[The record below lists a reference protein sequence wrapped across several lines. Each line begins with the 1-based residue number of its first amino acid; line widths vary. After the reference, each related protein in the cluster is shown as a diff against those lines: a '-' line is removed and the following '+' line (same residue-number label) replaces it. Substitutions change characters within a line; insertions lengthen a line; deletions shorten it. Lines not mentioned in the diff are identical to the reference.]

1 MAKVIDQSYEYSEVC
16 PAISAYLTANWD
28 WGAIDT
34 GIELEYSG
42 VTGIYTVFYA
52 DIEKTI
58 GIAVGENTT
67 TTNTY
72 AVGIVLNGVLDYWRL
87 TALTTTSL
95 HIVQNNTALYIGE
108 YSGEV
113 GEPTEVPIGF
123 YVCNAIAQDGSKKI
137 TPIIGSFSYTSDI
150 YTEYRIYAPEADAPI
165 IKTYQLVTEAP
176 YNVFIPLIGSDV
188 GVAAGIYYT
197 LMNEY
202 TAMDIRAVHMNGKTF
217 YICGNAALIDTYTG

>member
-1 MAKVIDQSYEYSEVC
+1 MAKVIDQSYAYNEVC

-34 GIELEYSG
+34 GVELTYLD
-42 VTGIYTVFYA
+42 VTGSFTVFYA
-52 DIEKTI
+52 DIDKTI
-58 GIAVGENTT
+58 GIAVGENTLSSE
-67 TTNTY
+67 TY
-72 AVGIVLNGVLDYWRL
+72 AVGIVLNGALDYWQL
-87 TALTTTSL
+87 PATTTSL
-95 HIVQNNTALYIGE
+95 HIVQNNTALYIGK

-113 GEPTEVPIGF
+113 GDPTSIPTGL
-123 YVCNAIAQDGSKKI
+123 YVCNAVAQDGSKKL